1 MDIDMEFS
9 RGPSFKTCRVSDEE
23 RLREFRERMD

>member
-1 MDIDMEFS
+1 MEFS